1 MFIVLLVILL
11 VALWGLWN
19 LYVQTLRFNDLLGS
33 CEQTLQQLQ
42 DNAARDGDDGE
53 AERDR

>member
-1 MFIVLLVILL
+1 MLIVLLVILL
-11 VALWGLWN
+11 VSLWGLWN

-42 DNAARDGDDGE
+42 DNVAPHDDGGE
-53 AERDR
+53 TAHDP